1 MLEYKD
7 LQDVLFQCDA
17 LDYYTIYM
25 RLAFDSPFATILGH
39 RSSFD
44 TTNICT
50 HWDEA
55 NPDAC
60 TIWWEPSAKRSI
72 SESHPATGQQCTIF
86 QKHSFFDSA
95 TRSFDIWWFHFFWNK
110 STSNTTIWKDP
121 PKKHIEPT
129 WPQLDGGFKVVVEP
143 THLSKIQKMFEK
155 NTTYGRSTS
164 TPKIFRGFN
173 SSHHQKWEILI
184 FSWVFFLCT
193 LRVNVLLSIFHPPGI
208 CPFSLQRR
216 SSCAKDLPKVSPNW
230 GYSETNWSWVIDS
243 VVGVR
248 SLTLR
253 SPRSPRSF

>member
-1 MLEYKD
+1 MFFSNAML
-7 LQDVLFQCDA
+7 LI
-17 LDYYTIYM
+17 TIQFICVWHSIPLLPQFWGTGRHLTRPIYAPIGM
-25 RLAFDSPFATILGH
+25 RPTPMLVQFDE
-39 RSSFD
+39 
-44 TTNICT
+44 N
-50 HWDEA
+50 
-55 NPDAC
+55 
-60 TIWWEPSAKRSI
+60 
-72 SESHPATGQQCTIF
+72 HPQ
-86 QKHSFFDSA
+86 
-95 TRSFDIWWFHFFWNK
+95 
-110 STSNTTIWKDP
+110 KDP
-121 PKKHIEPT
+121 YLNHIRLRANNAQSFKNTHFLTLQLGPLIYDDFIFFGTNQLPTQQFERIHLKKHIEPT